1 MPGKP
6 GPGSSGRSLR
16 LERAGSAW
24 GRARPRLPSALS
36 LCPHLSCGSSMW
48 ENGVGAF
55 WRVSWVWLQVRRC
68 RNQIA
73 ICLSM
78 GLSASPC
85 PSWACTAYMGLW
97 ANLSVTTG
105 GLEEQEAW
113 VHARIWGGLPGSR
126 TGVQNSRKGD
136 SPDTSRALTGPDV
149 LWQGGS
155 PSAWML
161 PAQGWGTGGL
171 ISLQHPVTRPGEAW
185 PLQALPGPPS
195 QH

>member
-1 MPGKP
+1 MWLLHVGK
-6 GPGSSGRSLR
+6 
-16 LERAGSAW
+16 W
-24 GRARPRLPSALS
+24 GRGGLESELGLASGETFQKPDCRL
-36 LCPHLSCGSSMW
+36 HVHGS
-48 ENGVGAF
+48 V
-55 WRVSWVWLQVRRC
+55 C
-68 RNQIA
+68 
-73 ICLSM
+73 
-78 GLSASPC
+78 LSASPC

-113 VHARIWGGLPGSR
+113 VHACIWGGLPGSR

-149 LWQGGS
+149 LRQGCS